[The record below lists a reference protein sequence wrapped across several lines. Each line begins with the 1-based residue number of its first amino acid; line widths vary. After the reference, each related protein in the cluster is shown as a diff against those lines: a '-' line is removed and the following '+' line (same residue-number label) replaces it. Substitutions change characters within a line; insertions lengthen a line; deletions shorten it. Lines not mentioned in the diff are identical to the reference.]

1 MTDQASQQTPQSVRM
16 WFDPTCPW
24 AWMTSRWLGE
34 VAETRGFD
42 VDWQVMSLAVLNEG
56 RDLPEAYAARMPR
69 SMRMTRLVTAARA
82 AGGDAVVKPLY
93 DALGERIH
101 HQKRK
106 DDDALIAE
114 SLAEVGL
121 DAALADETDAHDT
134 TLRGTHQTAIDLVGD
149 DVGTPVI
156 AVDDVAFFG
165 PVISPAP
172 KGADALRLFDGVVAA
187 ASIDGFFEL
196 KRSRTR
202 GPQFD
207 LRKDPDGLA
216 DTDDLVDAEGQGST
230 GGEAA

>member
-1 MTDQASQQTPQSVRM
+1 MSAVASQQAPQRVRM

-69 SMRMTRLVTAARA
+69 SMRLTRLVTAARA

-101 HQKRK
+101 HQKRD

-114 SLAEVGL
+114 ALAEVGL
-121 DAALADETDAHDT
+121 DASLVEETDAHDIA
-134 TLRGTHQTAIDLVGD
+134 LRTSHQTAIDLVGD
-149 DVGTPVI
+149 DVGTPVV

-165 PVISPAP
+165 PVVSPAP
-172 KGADALRLFDGVVAA
+172 KGADALALFDGIVAA

-196 KRSRTR
+196 KRTRTR
-202 GPQFD
+202 GPRFD
-207 LRKDPDGLA
+207 VAP
-216 DTDDLVDAEGQGST
+216 E
-230 GGEAA
+230 EAA

>member
-1 MTDQASQQTPQSVRM
+1 MTDQAVQQAPQRVRM

-34 VAETRGFD
+34 VADARGFD

-56 RDLPEAYAARMPR
+56 RDLPEEYAARMPR
-69 SMRMTRLVTAARA
+69 SMRMTRLMTAARA

-93 DALGERIH
+93 DELGERIH
-101 HQKRK
+101 HQRRK
-106 DDDALIAE
+106 DDDAIIAE
-114 SLAEVGL
+114 ALEAVGL
-121 DAALADETDAHDT
+121 DASLATETDAHDA
-134 TLRGTHQTAIDLVGD
+134 TLRETHQTAIDLVGD
-149 DVGTPVI
+149 DVGTPVV
-156 AVDDVAFFG
+156 AVDEVAFFG
-165 PVISPAP
+165 PVVSPAP

-207 LRKDPDGLA
+207 LEPAGLGA
-216 DTDDLVDAEGQGST
+216 AGEDA
-230 GGEAA
+230 

>member
-1 MTDQASQQTPQSVRM
+1 MTETTVQQGPQRVRM

-56 RDLPEAYAARMPR
+56 RELSEGYAALMPR
-69 SMRMTRLVTAARA
+69 SMRLTRLVTAARA

-101 HQKRK
+101 HQERK
-106 DDDALIAE
+106 DLDAIVAE

-121 DAALADETDAHDT
+121 DDGLAEETEAHDA
-134 TLRGTHQTAIDLVGD
+134 TLRESHQSAIDLVGD
-149 DVGTPVI
+149 EVGTPVI
-156 AVDDVAFFG
+156 AIDDVAFFG
-165 PVISPAP
+165 PVVSPAP
-172 KGADALRLFDGVVAA
+172 TGADALQLFDGIVAA

-196 KRSRTR
+196 KRTRTR
-202 GPQFD
+202 GPQF
-207 LRKDPDGLA
+207 A
-216 DTDDLVDAEGQGST
+216 TASASAEPAAAQGAS
-230 GGEAA
+230 A

>member
-1 MTDQASQQTPQSVRM
+1 MTEQVPSEQAAQQDPQVRM

-56 RDLPEAYAARMPR
+56 RDLPEAYAAMMPR
-69 SMRMTRLVTAARA
+69 SMRMTRLVTAART

-106 DDDALIAE
+106 DDDAIIAE
-114 SLAEVGL
+114 ALAEAGL
-121 DAALADETDAHDT
+121 DAALAEESDAHDAA
-134 TLRGTHQTAIDLVGD
+134 LRSSHQTAIDLVGD
-149 DVGTPVI
+149 DVGTPVV

-165 PVISPAP
+165 PVVSPAP
-172 KGADALRLFDGVVAA
+172 KGAEALRLFDGVVAA
-187 ASIDGFFEL
+187 ASIEGFFEL
-196 KRSRTR
+196 KRTRTR
-202 GPQFD
+202 GPRFD
-207 LRKDPDGLA
+207 TA
-216 DTDDLVDAEGQGST
+216 AVEGAS
-230 GGEAA
+230 EAA